1 MAESTD
7 LTLPR
12 RPWERIFRA
21 IVYGRLAKAILG
33 RRRPV
38 LIIPVIVL
46 TAVVVA
52 GITAPWIAP
61 HHPTRGNL
69 RDRLVPPVWGGEQI
83 SLKVVVEGQLDIG
96 AGHRQITL
104 DDARKIQEDAVVGGE
119 VGIVTRAGGSTKY
132 LLGTDHLGR
141 DILTRIIYGARISLI
156 MAVLTLL
163 VGGSIGVTAGLVA
176 GWYGGWI
183 DELIMRAVDIIL
195 ALPIILIALVL
206 VVSLGSSFQLII
218 VILAIAIWP
227 LFSRVTRG
235 EVLRVKDM
243 DYVALARVSGASTL
257 RIMFVHILPGVT
269 NSVIVVATLLVGV
282 IILLEAA
289 LSFLGAGVP
298 SPTPAWGS
306 MLAEG
311 RDRIAVAWWISALPG
326 IAIFLTVLSLN
337 LFGDWLRDALDPK
350 LRHLE

>member
-46 TAVVVA
+46 TSVVVA

-61 HHPTRGNL
+61 HHPTRGDL
-69 RDRLVPPVWGGEQI
+69 RARLMPPVSVGEQI

-119 VGIVTRAGGSTKY
+119 LGIVTRAGGSTKY

-183 DELIMRAVDIIL
+183 DELVMRTVDIIL

-206 VVSLGSSFQLII
+206 VVSLG
-218 VILAIAIWP
+218 
-227 LFSRVTRG
+227 
-235 EVLRVKDM
+235 
-243 DYVALARVSGASTL
+243 
-257 RIMFVHILPGVT
+257 
-269 NSVIVVATLLVGV
+269 
-282 IILLEAA
+282 
-289 LSFLGAGVP
+289 
-298 SPTPAWGS
+298 
-306 MLAEG
+306 
-311 RDRIAVAWWISALPG
+311 
-326 IAIFLTVLSLN
+326 
-337 LFGDWLRDALDPK
+337 
-350 LRHLE
+350 